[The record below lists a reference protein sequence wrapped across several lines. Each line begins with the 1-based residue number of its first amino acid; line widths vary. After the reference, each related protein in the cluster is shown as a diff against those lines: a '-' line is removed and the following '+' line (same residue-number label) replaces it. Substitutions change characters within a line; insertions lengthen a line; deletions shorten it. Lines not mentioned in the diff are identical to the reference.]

1 MVSTNTLISNIQTLT
16 DNIPNTDISNVVVID
31 TENSRIGVKIND
43 PQYAIHVD
51 GSGETIKCPTLVV
64 EDNIDCTS
72 GNIICSSLDVTN
84 TLNISGGSITGVTQI
99 NADLITADESTL
111 NVTSITSDDRFKH
124 NEKNINNGLNV
135 IRKLN
140 PQIYDKTKTFKKA
153 NYRGKIN
160 EPYIV
165 EAGFIAQEVN
175 KINELKFT
183 VTEGSKTKPYALN
196 YNNIFVYSVAA
207 IIEIDKEISKIQ
219 NAINIIKEDLDI
231 KYNNLLKRFDLITN
245 KIQNIDNINKTVST
259 FNMKLNKYDAN
270 YNNKDKLV
278 QENLI
283 NLQKII
289 QGQNNVIKKLTSRI
303 EKLEK

>member
-1 MVSTNTLISNIQTLT
+1 MTTTTTTTNTLISTIQTLT
-16 DNIPNTDISNVVVID
+16 DNILSTTTNDVVVID
-31 TENSRIGVKIND
+31 TKESRIGVKINN
-43 PQYAIHVD
+43 PEYAIHVG
-51 GSGETIKCPTLVV
+51 GSEETIKCPKLIV
-64 EDNIDCTS
+64 DNINCTNGNGTITCNNLNVYTLDVS
-72 GNIICSSLDVTN
+72 NITISDTTTGNITI
-84 TLNISGGSITGVTQI
+84 I
-99 NADLITADESTL
+99 
-111 NVTSITSDDRFKH
+111 SDDRFKH
-124 NEKNINNGLNV
+124 NEKHIKDGLNV
-135 IRKLN
+135 IRKLD
-140 PQIYDKTKTFKKA
+140 PQIYDKTTTFKKA

-207 IIEIDKEISKIQ
+207 IKEIDKEISKIQ

>member
-1 MVSTNTLISNIQTLT
+1 MVSTNTLISTIQTLT
-16 DNIPNTDISNVVVID
+16 DNIPTNLNDNVVVID
-31 TENSRIGVKIND
+31 TKLSRIGVKINN
-43 PQYAIHVD
+43 PGYAIHV
-51 GSGETIKCPTLVV
+51 GSGEIKCPTLIV
-64 EDNIDCTS
+64 DNINCTS
-72 GNIICSSLDVTN
+72 GDGTITCEDLSLN
-84 TLNISGGSITGVTQI
+84 GSITGVTEI
-99 NADLITADESTL
+99 TANLITADQTTL
-111 NVTSITSDDRFKH
+111 TVTSITSDDRFKH
-124 NEKNINNGLNV
+124 NEKNINDGLDV

-183 VTEGSKTKPYALN
+183 VTQGSKTKPYALN

-207 IIEIDKEISKIQ
+207 IKEIDKEISKIQ
-219 NAINIIKEDLDI
+219 NEINIIKKDLDN

-259 FNMKLNKYDAN
+259 FNMKLNKYDTN
-270 YNNKDKLV
+270 YNNKNKLV
-278 QENLI
+278 EENFI